1 MEDEREKYYTKQKHY
16 DTLFYFVIY
25 CEPPQLL
32 KSKLTSAFITDAKNK
47 GKNTQYDMKVYF
59 DIVEKFISNVNL
71 VGDMLSKWF
80 KDIAPLTARE
90 TLSYLHSTV
99 STRNF
104 DVNINPMRYISDY
117 ICDCDVLGGRE
128 MKLGGK
134 YMKIVTILDF
144 PPIST
149 PGIFNTFNGL
159 NMEYRWVSRFI
170 CMSKLDAQDELK
182 NTECAGTNR

>member
-1 MEDEREKYYTKQKHY
+1 
-16 DTLFYFVIY
+16 
-25 CEPPQLL
+25 
-32 KSKLTSAFITDAKNK
+32 
-47 GKNTQYDMKVYF
+47 MKVYF

-182 NTECAGTNR
+182 KYRMRWNQQVKGFGRRYVLLLQRKNLSRTLMKQLLLIVMIL